1 MIDET
6 CAGAELNPEACPE
19 ERADNAVHHAAGEAA
34 RSGTIGHPRRGT
46 KKGKGDRFAI
56 VPAECKKNQGTWNF
70 IWQPTS
76 GTETVIERAEAIRAD
91 RAVEVNSPVEAAVEA
106 RAAKR
111 AVAIRAPCNA
121 ERSAVRAAV
130 AIDLR
135 SPQSSLKGKP
145 FLRQGSC
152 PLPR

>member
-1 MIDET
+1 MTDET

-19 ERADNAVHHAAGEAA
+19 ERAGNAVHHAGGEAA
-34 RSGTIGHPRRGT
+34 RSGTIVHPRRGT

-56 VPAECKKNQGTWNF
+56 VPAECKKNQGTYL
-70 IWQPTS
+70 WQPTS
-76 GTETVIERAEAIRAD
+76 GTETVIERAEAIRVD
-91 RAVEVNSPVEAAVEA
+91 RAVEVNSPVEAAAEA

-111 AVAIRAPCNA
+111 AMAIRAPCNA

-135 SPQSSLKGKP
+135 SPQNSLKGKP